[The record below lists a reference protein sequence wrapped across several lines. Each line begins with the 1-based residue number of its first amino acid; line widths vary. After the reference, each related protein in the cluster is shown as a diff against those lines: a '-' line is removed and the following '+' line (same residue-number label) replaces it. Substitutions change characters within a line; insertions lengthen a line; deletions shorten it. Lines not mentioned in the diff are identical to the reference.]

1 MQIFALGE
9 AQSLDT
15 PGKFLEPSQFGKVVG
30 IAELGANNSENHYGW
45 TGRKAIIR
53 VDQTDYLL
61 DFPETV
67 SLRTETGFEILRT
80 DCGEGATWHPDTVAS
95 ENSNFP
101 LRDLR
106 S

>member
-15 PGKFLEPSQFGKVVG
+15 PGKFLEPSQLGKVVG
-30 IAELGANNSENHYGW
+30 IAELGANNSGNDYGW

-53 VDQTDYLL
+53 VGETDYLL

-80 DCGEGATWHPDTVAS
+80 DCGEGATWHPDNVTS

-106 S
+106 T

>member
-9 AQSLDT
+9 AQCLDT

-30 IAELGANNSENHYGW
+30 IAELGANNSENYYGW
-45 TGRKAIIR
+45 IGRKAIIR

-80 DCGEGATWHPDTVAS
+80 DCGEGATWHPDNVAS